1 MSQPR
6 RVEPDHP
13 PDHRP
18 QVDPEDALLADDRV
32 QLLAFVDAQRAE
44 VLALL
49 DGLDEAQVRAR
60 LVPSATTLLG
70 LVKHCTFVERVWFPV
85 SLEGRSRTEVG
96 VPEDAE
102 ASWALHDADTIDSVR
117 TAYLAACEESRALV
131 ASYDLDAVVAHNR
144 RSPLSLRW
152 VLLHLVREL
161 ARHAGHGDVLRE
173 QLLAQTAPSEE

>member
-6 RVEPDHP
+6 RVGS
-13 PDHRP
+13 DHRAR
-18 QVDPEDALLADDRV
+18 VGPEDALLADHRT

-44 VLALL
+44 VLAML
-49 DGLDEAQVRAR
+49 DGLDEAQARAR
-60 LVPSATTLLG
+60 LVPSATTVLG
-70 LVKHCTFVERVWFPV
+70 LVKHCTFVEQVWFPV
-85 SLEGRSRTEVG
+85 SLAGRSRAEVG

-102 ASWALHDADTIDSVR
+102 ASWVLDDADTVDSVR
-117 TAYLAACEESRALV
+117 AAYRAACEESRALV
-131 ASYDLDAVVAHNR
+131 AAYDLDAVVAHNR

-173 QLLAQTAPSEE
+173 QLRAQTPDAGA